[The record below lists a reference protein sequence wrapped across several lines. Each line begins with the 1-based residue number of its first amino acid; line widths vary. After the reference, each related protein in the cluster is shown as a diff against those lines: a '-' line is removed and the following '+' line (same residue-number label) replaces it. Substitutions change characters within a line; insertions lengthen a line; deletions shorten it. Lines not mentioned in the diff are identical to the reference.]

1 MLIETV
7 LCAYLSAVSVYTLVF
22 SAAGRVHKAK
32 PKPLLQT
39 QKHSFAILIPA
50 YREDAVIVPVVE
62 DALKQN
68 YPSAKF
74 EVIVIAD
81 SLQPGTLEKLA
92 RLNIQVIEV
101 QFENSTKAKALQAG
115 LAALDTM
122 PDIVVVLD
130 ADNLM
135 KPGFLHQINSEY
147 KRGSQAIQARRTAK
161 NLNTSFAV
169 LDAYSEAVNN
179 HIFRKGSQS
188 LGLSS
193 PLAGSGMAFSY
204 PLLKDTLQGIQAVG
218 GFDRELQVKIV
229 AQGYQIRYLH
239 EAVVLDEK
247 VTQAEVFGNQRRR
260 WLSSQFLY
268 FRKFFRKGC
277 RALWQGNLD
286 LFHITIVQNIQ
297 LPRMINLGLLVMLG
311 AGAAFFPG
319 QMYLPAGVWSTLLS
333 AQVVA
338 MLLAV
343 PLTFYD
349 KKFLRALASVP
360 KAFLVMCRSL
370 FSIRGANRK
379 FIHTPHTT

>member
-1 MLIETV
+1 MLIETA

-22 SAAGRVHKAK
+22 STAGKLYKAK
-32 PKPLLQT
+32 TKPLLKT
-39 QKHSFAILIPA
+39 QQHRFAILIPA
-50 YREDAVIVPVVE
+50 YKEDAVIVPVVE
-62 DALKQN
+62 DALKQS
-68 YPSAKF
+68 YPADKF
-74 EVIVIAD
+74 EVIVMAD
-81 SLQPGTLEKLA
+81 SLQPGTLERLA
-92 RLNIQVIEV
+92 RLPAKIVEV
-101 QFENSTKAKALQAG
+101 AFENSTKVKALQAG
-115 LAALDTM
+115 LSVLDTV

-135 KPGFLHQINSEY
+135 GHHFLHQINREY
-147 KRGSQAIQARRTAK
+147 NRGSQAIQARRTAK
-161 NLNTSFAV
+161 NTNTSFAV

-179 HIFRKGSQS
+179 HIFRKGSQA
-188 LGLSS
+188 LGLSA
-193 PLAGSGMAFSY
+193 PLTGSGMAFSY
-204 PLLKDTLQGIQAVG
+204 NLLKETLPGIRAVG
-218 GFDRELQVKIV
+218 GFDRELQVSIV
-229 AQGYQIRYLH
+229 AQGYQIRYLP

-268 FRKFFRKGC
+268 FRKFFWKGC

-297 LPRMINLGLLVMLG
+297 LPRILNLGLLVSLTVS
-311 AGAAFFPG
+311 AASFPG
-319 QMYLPAGVWSTLLS
+319 QMHIPAGVWLTLLG
-333 AQVVA
+333 AQVAA

-360 KAFLVMCRSL
+360 KAFLFMCRSL
-370 FSIRGANRK
+370 FSIRGANKK